1 MVGAGIAFLAAGVLL
16 GLTTLGQG
24 MWLDHAIPGAVK
36 RLLPPESALVR
47 ALSSELGWPHGA
59 YATAL
64 LPVAAT
70 TVVLLGEVRR
80 HGVRP
85 GLDRWRW
92 IPLTLAVIPAH
103 YMLRI
108 AFGRPGPGDP
118 RADADLV
125 GSYPSG
131 AALAVGLGWAFYL
144 VVVGELR
151 PRWRPWV
158 MVLAVFALVIH
169 AAVRVVTAKHWATDV
184 LGSYLLVAGA
194 FLLASTARRERSRQ
208 HA

>member
-1 MVGAGIAFLAAGVLL
+1 VGAGLAFLAAGVLL

-24 MWLDHAIPGAVK
+24 TWLDHAIPSVVE
-36 RLLPPESALVR
+36 RLVPPGSAPVR
-47 ALSSELGWPHGA
+47 ALASELGWPHGA
-59 YATAL
+59 YATAV
-64 LPVAAT
+64 LPVAVT
-70 TVVLLGEVRR
+70 MVLLLGEVRR
-80 HGVRP
+80 HGARP
-85 GLDRWRW
+85 VLEQWRW
-92 IPLTLAVIPAH
+92 ILLTLAVIPVH
-103 YMLRI
+103 YVLRV

-158 MVLAVFALVIH
+158 MVLTVFALVVH
-169 AAVRVVTAKHWATDV
+169 AAVRVVTAKHWTTDI

-208 HA
+208 HV